1 MNEMSQSDLKELGE
15 EIFRQIV
22 NRDYAVALEAIEQ
35 IPLSAR
41 TPLVL
46 SAYALCMAAVQGS
59 YKNAVNL
66 CHEAIKKDPK
76 NPEHY
81 YRQGRIFLLAGRRKD
96 AIWVFRMGL
105 RHGRHK
111 EILETLAA
119 MGLRRQPPIS
129 FLARSNPLNKYL
141 GLLLAKLNLR

>member
-1 MNEMSQSDLKELGE
+1 MSQSELNLQSE
-15 EIFRQIV
+15 EISRQVV
-22 NRDYAVALEAIEQ
+22 NRDYAAALEEIER

-46 SAYALCMAAVQGS
+46 SAYALCLAEVKGS
-59 YKNAVNL
+59 YKNSVSL

-76 NPEHY
+76 NSVHY
-81 YRQGRIFLLAGRRKD
+81 YRQGRILLLSGRRKD

-111 EILETLAA
+111 EIVDILAS
-119 MGLRRQPPIS
+119 MGIRRSPPLS
-129 FLARSNPLNKYL
+129 FLTRSNPLNKYL
-141 GLLLAKLNLR
+141 GLMLAKLNMR